1 MKVLAIQHDAADPP
15 ATAGEVVLGLGHQ
28 LEVIQIGKGDAIPQ
42 VADAD
47 LLMTFGG
54 GISFARGSGA
64 GPDGFPP
71 WVAKEQALIR
81 QYAQTGRRVLGICL
95 GSQMIASALGAK
107 VRRNEEPEVGW
118 HTVRPTEV
126 AGDVSEIAA
135 SAIPEPLTVFHWHQD
150 TFDIPDGATHWLRSA
165 ACENQAY
172 VIDDRIFGMQFH
184 LEATEKTVKTFMA
197 VSRLWRQDARFVQT
211 EQEIIAGATKYLNAQ
226 RTALEN
232 LLTGLL
238 S

>member
-15 ATAGEVVLGLGHQ
+15 AGAGEVVLGLGHE
-28 LEVIQIGKGDAIPQ
+28 LEVIRLDKGNAIPQ

-54 GISFARGSGA
+54 GISFARVA
-64 GPDGFPP
+64 DADELPP
-71 WVAKEQALIR
+71 WVAEEQSLVR

-107 VRRNEEPEVGW
+107 VRRNPEPEVGW
-118 HTVRPTEV
+118 HTVQPTEV
-126 AGDVSEIAA
+126 AGNAGEIAKHVI
-135 SAIPEPLTVFHWHQD
+135 SEPLTVFHWHQD
-150 TFDIPDGATHWLRSA
+150 TFDIPDGATHWLRSEG
-165 ACENQAY
+165 CDHQGY
-172 VIDDRIFGMQFH
+172 VIDNRIFGLQFH
-184 LEATEKTVKTFMA
+184 LEATEKTVNTFMA

-211 EQEIIAGATKYLNAQ
+211 EQEIIAGASKYLSGQ
-226 RTALEN
+226 RAVLEK
-232 LLTGLL
+232 LLGGLL